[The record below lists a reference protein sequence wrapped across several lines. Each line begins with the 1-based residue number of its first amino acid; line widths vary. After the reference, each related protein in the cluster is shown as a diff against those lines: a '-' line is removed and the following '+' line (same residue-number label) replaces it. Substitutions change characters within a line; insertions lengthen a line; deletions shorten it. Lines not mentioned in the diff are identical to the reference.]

1 LKNLNN
7 DFSVEAS
14 HAIAAVLVGGTGEW
28 LIMVPPV
35 QLSTTLLAHYHLL
48 FDAGSNGSQESFSE
62 FAITLRLNVP
72 VVFVEICV
80 SLIESKLCS
89 LGQILHLLL
98 QTFMSIVTSPTAAAD
113 NAGILQ
119 LFLET
124 YFIELISESPHVRTL
139 CPLDADQQQ
148 ALLTLVRSYLAGL
161 VHPIPGPVLDDSI
174 LLTGPADMFGV
185 RHEYLDYLPPFDSI
199 ENKQQESTL
208 LKLQSLMSSMF
219 CDNNCRETV
228 GRYVEEHQGVVGELS
243 LSILSQPISKETVSL
258 MAVSHPKALTFYCK
272 NSGKATEIWTASLES
287 ILTQPPSPCN
297 QQALDAL
304 LDEMSKTFPPDQLAE
319 LLPAGEEFEHYLTE
333 SKRIHQAAKMQELIV
348 ATGQK
353 LLESLTL

>member
-1 LKNLNN
+1 
-7 DFSVEAS
+7 
-14 HAIAAVLVGGTGEW
+14 
-28 LIMVPPV
+28 M
-35 QLSTTLLAHYHLL
+35 
-48 FDAGSNGSQESFSE
+48 
-62 FAITLRLNVP
+62 
-72 VVFVEICV
+72 
-80 SLIESKLCS
+80 
-89 LGQILHLLL
+89 
-98 QTFMSIVTSPTAAAD
+98 
-113 NAGILQ
+113 
-119 LFLET
+119 
-124 YFIELISESPHVRTL
+124 
-139 CPLDADQQQ
+139 
-148 ALLTLVRSYLAGL
+148 
-161 VHPIPGPVLDDSI
+161 PIGC
-174 LLTGPADMFGV
+174 GV

-219 CDNNCRETV
+219 CDSNCRETV

-243 LSILSQPISKETVSL
+243 LNILSQPISKETISL